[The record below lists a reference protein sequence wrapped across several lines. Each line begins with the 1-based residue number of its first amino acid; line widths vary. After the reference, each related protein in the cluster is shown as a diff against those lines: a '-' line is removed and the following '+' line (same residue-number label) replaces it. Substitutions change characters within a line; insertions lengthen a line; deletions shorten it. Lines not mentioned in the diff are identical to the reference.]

1 MKENIAKIAGEHI
14 TIEGNG
20 DYEKATRL
28 IQEKGIIIPALQK
41 DLNRIAEVGIP
52 KDIFFKQGIE
62 ILGL

>member
-1 MKENIAKIAGEHI
+1 MKENIAKIVRAHI

-20 DYEKATRL
+20 DYEKVTRL

-41 DLNRIAEVGIP
+41 DLDRIVEAGIP

>member
-28 IQEKGIIIPALQK
+28 IQEKGIIIPAL
-41 DLNRIAEVGIP
+41 IAEAGIP

>member
-20 DYEKATRL
+20 DNEKVTRL

-41 DLNRIAEVGIP
+41 DLDRITEAGIP